1 MNQNREDAEIK
12 DFDNPSAFIEDSNTR
27 DDIYNNIHGNNPK
40 RKRRILIVF
49 DDTIVDIMT
58 NKKLQ
63 TIINDLF
70 FICKKS
76 DISLVF
82 ITQSYFIVP
91 KDVRLISTHYLIIKI
106 HSRKNFKILL
116 IIQLILTTKT
126 F

>member
-12 DFDNPSAFIEDSNTR
+12 DFDNPNAFIEDSNTM
-27 DDIYNNIHGNNPK
+27 DDFYNNIHGYNPK

-49 DDTIVDIMT
+49 DDTTVDIMT

-63 TIINDLF
+63 TIINYLF

-106 HSRKNFKILL
+106 HSKQNFKMLL